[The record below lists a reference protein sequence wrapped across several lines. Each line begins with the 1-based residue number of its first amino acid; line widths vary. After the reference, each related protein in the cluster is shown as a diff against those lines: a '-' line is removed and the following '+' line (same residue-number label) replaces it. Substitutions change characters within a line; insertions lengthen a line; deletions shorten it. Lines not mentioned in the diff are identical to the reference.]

1 MWEEI
6 IKGQPLGDR
15 SKYIAH
21 ANKLDKYVKQ
31 NIYGLMGELEKE
43 IYDKKISEM
52 KSGGA
57 NPEHKMR
64 SMLSTLYAYNIPREL
79 KEL

>member
-1 MWEEI
+1 MWKEI

-31 NIYGLMGELEKE
+31 NIYGLMGELEKK
-43 IYDKKISEM
+43 IYNKKISEL
-52 KSGGA
+52 KGNST
-57 NPEHKMR
+57 NPENKLR
-64 SMLSTLYAYNIPREL
+64 SLLSSLYGYNIPREL
-79 KEL
+79 REL